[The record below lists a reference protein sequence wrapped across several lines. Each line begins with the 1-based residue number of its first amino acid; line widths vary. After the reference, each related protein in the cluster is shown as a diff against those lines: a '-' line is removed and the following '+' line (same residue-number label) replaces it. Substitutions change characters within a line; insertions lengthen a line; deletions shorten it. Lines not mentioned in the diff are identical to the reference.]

1 MSEDSTSEGAQ
12 EAGEDQG
19 QGQVRLERMYLKD
32 ASLESPNSP
41 AIFQENWQPEI
52 DLQINTRS
60 ERIGDNRFEV
70 VLTATVTA
78 KLGDKTAFI
87 AEVQHAG
94 LFQLQGLPDPVIHRT
109 VGTFCPTTLFPY
121 VRETVDSLV
130 VRAGFPALHLVP
142 INFDAAYQEALK
154 FAKTQPEA
162 DGSAPTT
169 H

>member
-1 MSEDSTSEGAQ
+1 MSEDGVADEAQ
-12 EAGEDQG
+12 ESTG

-32 ASLESPNSP
+32 ASLESPGSP

-60 ERIGDNRFEV
+60 ERIGENRFEV

-78 KLGDKTAFI
+78 KLGEKTAFI
-87 AEVQHAG
+87 AEVQYAG
-94 LFQLQGLPDPVIHRT
+94 LFLLEGLPDAIVHRT

-154 FAKTQPEA
+154 FAKTQPES